1 MISRKEAFEPL
12 YSLGDPRGGRF
23 CGTSPEYFVER
34 ESQELLPHDRKCRQ
48 LLVYTE
54 DEHKVPPDRIKPRV
68 GKVRWFPRKLVT
80 KTFIKHML
88 FACGKKRCWS
98 HKREGAEV

>member
-23 CGTSPEYFVER
+23 CDMSPEYFAER
-34 ESQELLPHDRKCRQ
+34 ESQELPHDRKYRQ
-48 LLVYTE
+48 LLIYTE
-54 DEHKVPPDRIKPRV
+54 DEHKVPPDRIKPARV
-68 GKVRWFPRKLVT
+68 GKVRWFLEKLVI

-88 FACGKKRCWS
+88 FACAKKRCWS
-98 HKREGAEV
+98 HKREG